1 MPKLTKRIVDAADL
15 RDKQYTI
22 WCSELRGFGVFV
34 NPTGKRSYFVDYRNE
49 AGARRRMSIGVHG
62 KITTEEARK
71 IAILTLGNV
80 VRGDDPAQARVERRT
95 AVTVSQL
102 CDDYI
107 EAADRGLII
116 GKRGQPKKA
125 STMVVDKGRIERHIK
140 PLLGKKKVKD
150 LVAADINAFIRD
162 VTLGKTATEEKTEK
176 LRGRAVVTGGRGA
189 ATRTAGLLGGILS
202 FAVASGVI
210 ERNPA
215 QGVRK
220 PAYKQKDRRL
230 VAEEYKRL
238 GAALVAATN
247 TGETWQAVCA
257 IWLLALTGCRK
268 DEVISLEWREVDIE
282 NSCLRLRDSKTGAS
296 VRPIGAP
303 ALGIISQIERGDGD
317 FVFPAIRG
325 GGHFGG
331 IVGAWKRI
339 RGRAGLSDDVTLH
352 TLRHSYAS
360 VAGDC
365 GFAES
370 TIGALLGH
378 SGQSITSRYVH
389 RLDAVLVSGA
399 DTVAKEVLRQMRGR
413 QP

>member
-1 MPKLTKRIVDAADL
+1 MPKLTKRIVDAAEL
-15 RDKQYTI
+15 REKQYTI

-102 CDDYI
+102 CDDYV

-150 LVAADINAFIRD
+150 LTAADINAFIRD

-202 FAVASGVI
+202 FAVASGII

-220 PAYKQKDRRL
+220 PAYQQKDRRL

-238 GAALVAATN
+238 GAALVSAAN
-247 TGETWQAVCA
+247 TGETWQAVSA
-257 IWLLALTGCRK
+257 IWMLALTGCRK
-268 DEVISLEWREVDIE
+268 DEVISLEWREVDTG
-282 NSCLRLRDSKTGAS
+282 NSCLRLTDSKTGAS
-296 VRPIGAP
+296 VRPIGSP

-325 GGHFGG
+325 DGHFGG
-331 IVGAWKRI
+331 IAGAWKRI
-339 RGRAGLSDDVTLH
+339 RERAGLGNEVTLH

-378 SGQSITSRYVH
+378 SGNSITSRYVH
-389 RLDAVLVSGA
+389 RLDTVLVSGA
-399 DTVAKEVLRQMRGR
+399 DTVAKKVLRQMRGH